1 MTKEKYIKSKGIVK
15 QALPNATFKVQ
26 LKDKR
31 IVTGYIKGKM
41 RMNYIKILPGD
52 KVKLQI
58 SSYDLTQA
66 RIIYRY

>member
-1 MTKEKYIKSKGIVK
+1 MTKAKYMKYNGLVTK
-15 QALPNATFKVQ
+15 ALPNATFQVQ

-31 IVTGYIKGKM
+31 IVTGYIKGKL

-52 KVKLQI
+52 KVKLHI
-58 SSYDLTQA
+58 SSYDLTKA

>member
-41 RMNYIKILPGD
+41 RRNYIKIFPGD
-52 KVKLQI
+52 KVKLHI
-58 SSYDLTQA
+58 SYYDLTKA

>member
-15 QALPNATFKVQ
+15 QAFPNATFKVQ

-41 RMNYIKILPGD
+41 RMNYIQIFPGD
-52 KVKLQI
+52 KVKLHI
-58 SSYDLTQA
+58 SYYDLTKA